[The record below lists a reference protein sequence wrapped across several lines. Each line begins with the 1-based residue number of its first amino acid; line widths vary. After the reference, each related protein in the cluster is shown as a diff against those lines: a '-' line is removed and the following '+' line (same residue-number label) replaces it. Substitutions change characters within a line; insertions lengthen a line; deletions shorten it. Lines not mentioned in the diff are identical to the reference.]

1 MCVLG
6 ERTSCYVCL
15 ARTGDPATV
24 NISCE
29 LHFKV
34 VQVDPATGE
43 VSDVSCLVL
52 SCLVLC
58 CLVLS
63 CLVLTCLI
71 LSFLS

>member
-1 MCVLG
+1 MYAVCLSG
-6 ERTSCYVCL
+6 ERTNCYVCL

-43 VSDVSCLVL
+43 VSERE
-52 SCLVLC
+52 
-58 CLVLS
+58 
-63 CLVLTCLI
+63 
-71 LSFLS
+71 